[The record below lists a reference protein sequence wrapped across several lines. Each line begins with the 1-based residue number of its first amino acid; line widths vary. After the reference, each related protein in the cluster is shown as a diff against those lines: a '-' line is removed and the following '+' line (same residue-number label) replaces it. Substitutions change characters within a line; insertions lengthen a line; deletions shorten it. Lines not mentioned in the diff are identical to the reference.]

1 MSTMI
6 ERVATSIL
14 AKVPDG
20 YGMTKQEAGDYA
32 RAAIEAMKLHTK
44 AMDSAGYDAYPS
56 SVIRTGV
63 DHLDIYRAM
72 IDAALSEK
80 APV

>member
-1 MSTMI
+1 MV
-6 ERVATSIL
+6 ERVAASIL

-20 YGMTKQEAGDYA
+20 YGMTKQEAMEYA
-32 RAAIEAMKLHTK
+32 VTAIGAMRNHTS

-72 IDAALSEK
+72 IDAALNEK
-80 APV
+80 QSP